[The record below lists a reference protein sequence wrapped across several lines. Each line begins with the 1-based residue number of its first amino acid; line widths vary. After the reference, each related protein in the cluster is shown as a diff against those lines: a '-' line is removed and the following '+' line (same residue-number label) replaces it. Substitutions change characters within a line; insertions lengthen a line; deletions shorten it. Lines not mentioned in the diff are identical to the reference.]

1 MTVFWWRP
9 LAALAY
15 TALFSI
21 AAWAVS
27 GRVPALVLASAIL
40 LLLFLQNLRH
50 LSALTRWLKNPQ
62 ANTVPDSFGLW
73 EEAFSG
79 LYRLMRQQTYS
90 QQSLSSALERF
101 QNAAQ
106 AIPDGVVVLNE
117 VDQIEWC
124 NPVAQTHLGID
135 NDRDRGRQLSYLLRA
150 PAFIAFL
157 ENQSI
162 AEPLVFKS
170 PLHHDITLSAQQV
183 PFGDHQRLLIT
194 RDITQ
199 MEKVET
205 MRRDFIANISHELRT
220 PLTVVGGF
228 LETMLDMDRLDAD
241 TQHGYFQLM
250 QDQTRRMQRLI
261 EDLLTLSRL
270 ESAQNNL
277 KEEKVNVPRLLQ
289 ILLNEA
295 TTLSGGRHQL
305 TLHTE
310 SDRWLLGNENELR
323 SAFGNLVSNAIRYTP
338 AGGEISMHWKN
349 RGENMVFAV
358 SDTGEGIDPGHISRL
373 TERFYRI
380 DRSRS
385 RETGGT
391 GLGLS
396 IVKHVLTR
404 HQARLEITSA
414 LGQGSTFNA
423 SFPAQRTLAPEKENH

>member
-1 MTVFWWRP
+1 MIT
-9 LAALAY
+9 
-15 TALFSI
+15 
-21 AAWAVS
+21 WAVF
-27 GRVPALVLASAIL
+27 GRVPALALATIIL

-62 ANTVPDSFGLW
+62 TSTVPDSFGLW

-79 LYRLMRQQTYS
+79 LYRLMRQQAYS
-90 QQSLSSALERF
+90 QRSLSSALERF

-106 AIPDGVVVLNE
+106 AIPDGVVVLTE
-117 VDQIEWC
+117 ADQIEWC
-124 NPVAQTHLGID
+124 NSVAQTHLGID
-135 NDRDRGRQLSYLLRA
+135 NDRDQGRQLSHLLRV
-150 PAFIAFL
+150 PAFVTFL
-157 ENQSI
+157 GNRS
-162 AEPLVFKS
+162 AAKPLVFKS
-170 PLHHDITLSAQQV
+170 PRHHDITLSAQQV

-199 MEKVET
+199 VEKVET

-228 LETMLDMDRLDAD
+228 LETMLDIGQLDAD
-241 TQHGYFQLM
+241 TQQGYFRLM
-250 QDQTRRMQRLI
+250 QDQTRRMQRLV

-270 ESAQNNL
+270 ESAQNNHQ
-277 KEEKVNVPRLLQ
+277 EEKVNIPQLLQ

-305 TLHTE
+305 TLHAK
-310 SDRWLLGNENELR
+310 SDRWLLGSESELR

-338 AGGEISMHWKN
+338 TGGEIAMHWKN
-349 RGENMVFAV
+349 HGGGMMFAV
-358 SDTGEGIDPGHISRL
+358 SDTGEGIDPNHISRL

-380 DRSRS
+380 DRGRS

-404 HQARLEITSA
+404 HQAKLTIAST
-414 LGQGSTFNA
+414 LGQGSTFSAN
-423 SFPAQRTLAPEKENH
+423 FPAQRTLAPETEDH